1 MATDATAAERRMI
14 MRAKGYKCSNVKCD
28 RCAWHSMCGELGDA
42 ALNCVDRIITIQTNA
57 DHIRAMSVAELNDFL
72 RKVADHDDDCPYE
85 YGSVK
90 SLEWLGKPYVQK
102 EYKKL

>member
-1 MATDATAAERRMI
+1 MIKYTCGAGTPEEAEANCTYFIRGECTASFCEYRR
-14 MRAKGYKCSNVKCD
+14 KK
-28 RCAWHSMCGELGDA
+28 
-42 ALNCVDRIITIQTNA
+42 QTNA
-57 DHIRAMSVAELNDFL
+57 DRIWVMSIAELNDFL